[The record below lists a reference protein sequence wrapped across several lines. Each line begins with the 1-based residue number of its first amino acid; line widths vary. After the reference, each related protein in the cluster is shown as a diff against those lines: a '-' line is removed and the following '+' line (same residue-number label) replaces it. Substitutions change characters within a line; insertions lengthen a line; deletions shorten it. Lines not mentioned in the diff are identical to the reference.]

1 MRDFADPFMDEKVV
15 EPRDKDTMSLSACL
29 NRIMLKVQ
37 NEGFCEEAVEELK
50 ADFDYVGQKM
60 GQRTSLENV
69 CRFCDEENFR
79 SKVCKVGF

>member
-37 NEGFCEEAVEELK
+37 NESFCEEAVEELK

-60 GQRTSLENV
+60 GICPEEAAILACVLEN
-69 CRFCDEENFR
+69 
-79 SKVCKVGF
+79 SHGYH